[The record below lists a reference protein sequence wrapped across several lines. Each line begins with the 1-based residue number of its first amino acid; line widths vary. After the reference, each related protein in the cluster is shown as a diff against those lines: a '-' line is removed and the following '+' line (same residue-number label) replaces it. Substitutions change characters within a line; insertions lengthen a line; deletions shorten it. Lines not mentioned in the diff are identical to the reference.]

1 MPTDRLTMRS
11 TSLDSSEN
19 ENKAAA
25 EMLKTPEMAVVNR
38 METSVELIFG
48 SGLNAT
54 RLQIK
59 TYPGY
64 FSK

>member
-1 MPTDRLTMRS
+1 MRS
-11 TSLDSSEN
+11 TSLDNSEK

-25 EMLKTPEMAVVNR
+25 EILKTPEIAVVNR

-59 TYPGY
+59 AYPGY